1 MDAKDVVNNYLA
13 KLKKDDKPADKT
25 QNVALDNQIVEQVD
39 EKIKSKLEKEE
50 TNSTDNS
57 VSELKNMLEE
67 KKSTVE
73 VSTPSVNA
81 TEPVAEVKVETN
93 VTAAETES
101 KSVGNGFMEKPAET
115 MQSKSAE
122 KQVEEMLKFTNLT
135 EI

>member
-73 VSTPSVNA
+73 VSANV
-81 TEPVAEVKVETN
+81 TEPVPEVKAESN
-93 VTAAETES
+93 VTATETTES

-115 MQSKSAE
+115 MQSKVAE

-135 EI
+135 EV